1 MKTIEEECKPQ
12 SAYSIKIP
20 DTEHASD
27 FIPFDKSKETEQL
40 LVSDSIKENVSLV
53 MNIESDSHD
62 LSEHVGGAVELSV
75 ASASTTTT
83 HTTATSTATMLDDIL
98 VKEITKHVSGYNI
111 DMSKV

>member
-1 MKTIEEECKPQ
+1 M
-12 SAYSIKIP
+12 
-20 DTEHASD
+20 
-27 FIPFDKSKETEQL
+27 

-111 DMSKV
+111 DMSKVQALLDKSMTIFYTDTGRPARIP